1 MSYFE
6 NEEHFLN
13 YIKKA
18 VRSADKEV
26 ELLPMSFYISY
37 IYRTG
42 RADAFSWKL
51 RNEGVQYLE
60 EPLIWKWLS
69 QFHARYRSNDF
80 SHQLTD
86 AFLNALEDL
95 AGVPGVY
102 SFWSEENV
110 VLYVGRSKDLGSRIS
125 ESFNRFHSYDRP
137 IYVRHIMTQSAAN
150 AVVLEAHFITT
161 WNPPLNGA
169 DNYQDGLTLTVEP
182 IPDWSEPVRCNWVLH
197 DSNKGQ

>member
-13 YIKKA
+13 YIRKA
-18 VRSADKEV
+18 VRNADREV
-26 ELLPMSFYISY
+26 ELLPTSFYINY

-42 RADAFSWKL
+42 KAETFTWTLKSK
-51 RNEGVQYLE
+51 GVQYLE

-69 QFHARYRSNDF
+69 QARARYRSNNF

-95 AGVPGVY
+95 AGIPGVY
-102 SFWSEENV
+102 SFWSVEKL
-110 VLYVGRSKDLGSRIS
+110 VLYVGRSRNLGERIGHSLSR
-125 ESFNRFHSYDRP
+125 FYSYDRP
-137 IYVRHIMTQSAAN
+137 IYVRHIMTPSAAD
-150 AVVLEAHFITT
+150 AVVLEAYFITT

-169 DNYQDGLTLTVEP
+169 DSYRDGLTLTVEP

-197 DSNKGQ
+197 EQGKE